1 MYSERRR
8 RRRLVALLFTAMT
21 AGCSFVSPPTQPCP
35 ALPASTWPLPVARV
49 VPLGA
54 VRDWH
59 TDAAGETSGTLLAGG
74 ERVAFRVRSSAPA
87 ASRPV
92 VLLVPILAGGE
103 ELMDQVGN
111 RLLAAGY
118 DVASCARAGRALRV
132 GDRGPELEA
141 LFARTVLHQRL
152 LLRWLR
158 AGDANERPYFVLGI
172 SLGGMVAAVLAAQ
185 EPDLRGVAICLSGGD
200 LAGLVQVSSERRV
213 QDWRAARHRMDG
225 IGDDHLQWELST
237 YLRHEPLRFAPT
249 VPTERVLF
257 VSADFDTVVPR
268 RHQDLLWEAL
278 GRPARLRVP
287 LGHYSAALLLDG
299 IVAAVI
305 RHFDTKHSLD
315 PATQ

>member
-1 MYSERRR
+1 MCSERRR
-8 RRRLVALLFTAMT
+8 RSRLFALFAAIS
-21 AGCSFVSPPTQPCP
+21 AGCSFVPPPTRPCP
-35 ALPASTWPLPVARV
+35 ALPASTWPLPVARD

-54 VRDWH
+54 VLDAN
-59 TDAAGETSGTLLAGG
+59 TDAAGETRGTLVADG
-74 ERVAFRVRSSAPA
+74 ERVAFRVRRSAPA
-87 ASRPV
+87 ASRPM

-103 ELMDQVGN
+103 ELLDQVGN

-132 GDRGPELEA
+132 GDRGPELET

-172 SLGGMVAAVLAAQ
+172 SLGGMVATVLAAQ
-185 EPDLRGVAICLSGGD
+185 EPDLRGIAVCLSGGD
-200 LAGLVQVSSERRV
+200 LAGLIQVSSERRV
-213 QDWRAARHRMDG
+213 QDWRAARFRMDG
-225 IGDDHLQWELST
+225 VGDDHLQWELAT
-237 YLRHEPLRFAPT
+237 YLRHEPLRFAPS
-249 VPTERVLF
+249 VATERVLF

-287 LGHYSAALLLDG
+287 LGHYSSALLLDG

-305 RHFDTKHSLD
+305 RYFDTRRSVD
-315 PATQ
+315 PATP